1 MPSVNPITLHQILKA
16 RKNFQINESS
26 CVANVDY
33 DQEAQILTI
42 EFQARGTY
50 KYSEVPLDVYVDF
63 STAGSQGKYF
73 NNYIRDQYSYDRIS

>member
-1 MPSVNPITLHQILKA
+1 MPSISPITLHQLIRAK
-16 RKNFQINESS
+16 KSFSINESK

-33 DQEAQILTI
+33 DPESLVLTI

-50 KYSEVPLDVYVDF
+50 RYTEVPLDVFVDF

-73 NNYIRDQYSYDRIS
+73 NNYIRDQYSYERVS